1 MLLKQLIMC
10 IITSISIAWA
20 AHTQVPAYEYLPW
33 QQNRDNLIQ
42 LPGFAV
48 QLKKE
53 YQKEKSVYK
62 APSKL
67 FAVSDLEG
75 QFEQFKKLLLA
86 AGVID
91 ASFNWTYGDGHLVVA
106 GDIFDR
112 GTQVTECLW
121 LIYHLEEKA
130 KAAGGYV
137 HFILGNHELMNMTG
151 DYRYLAPKY
160 IQIAEQLAL
169 PYSSF
174 YSDSTELGKWLRTKN
189 LMEKIGPNLFLHG
202 GISRYV
208 NQMDQ
213 PIHNLNTLAAKY
225 YDHNPDSLPLAAQVL
240 LLDEGP
246 AWYRGFYTTPKATQ
260 AQVDSSLF
268 AFSIKRIITGHT
280 LVPTIRSFYNGTVI
294 NIDVPHAQ
302 GASQGLIIER
312 NKFYRLRP
320 DGTKELLEL
329 R

>member
-1 MLLKQLIMC
+1 MLLKHLIMYLL
-10 IITSISIAWA
+10 TSVSLASS
-20 AHTQVPAYEYLPW
+20 AHSQVPVYEYLPY
-33 QQNRDNLIQ
+33 QADRETLVQ
-42 LPGFAV
+42 LPGFQV
-48 QLKKE
+48 NLKNE

-75 QFEQFKKLLLA
+75 QFEAFKKLLLA

-91 ASFNWTYGDGHLVVA
+91 LSYNWTYGDGHLVVA
-106 GDIFDR
+106 GDVFDR
-112 GTQVTECLW
+112 GTEVTECLW
-121 LIYHLEEKA
+121 LIYHLENQA

-137 HFILGNHELMNMTG
+137 HYILDNHELMNMSG

-160 IQIAEQLAL
+160 IQIAEQLAV

-189 LMEKIGPNLFLHG
+189 LMEKIGPNLFLHA
-202 GISRYV
+202 GISRLV

-213 PIHNLNTLAAKY
+213 PIHNLNTLAAGY
-225 YDHNPDSLPLAAQVL
+225 YHHNIDSLPVAAQVL

-246 AWYRGFYTTPKATQ
+246 AWYRGYYVNPKATSS
-260 AQVDSSLF
+260 QVDSSLY
-268 AFSIKRIITGHT
+268 AFNVKRIITGHT
-280 LVPTIRSFYNGTVI
+280 LVPTIRSYYNGAVI

-302 GASQGLIIER
+302 GASEGLLIEK
-312 NKFYRLRP
+312 NKFYRIRP
-320 DGTKELLEL
+320 EGAKELLEL